1 MPTFTHFD
9 LTLLNPSFDSP
20 LVDVITEL
28 EYVRRLRLEGSAPA
42 EIFFQLK
49 SIFHMLESL
58 SSARIEGNHTTL
70 ADYVESHLQTEPSD
84 NDALH
89 ELKNIEKAMSYIEE
103 HIASNLEISEHFVRE
118 LHAIAVTGLER
129 EGDPTPG
136 AYRTHS
142 VRIAQAS
149 HLPPD
154 AFLVPQY
161 MSELIRF
168 LSQNNPPKYD
178 LIKIALAHHRFTW
191 VHPFNNGNGRTVRL
205 FTYALLLKFGF
216 DVQQGGRVLNP
227 TAIFCNNRDTYY
239 DMLSKADTGKPK
251 ELEAWCEYVLRGLLI
266 ELEKVDKLT
275 KASYLLDNILKPA
288 LQHSRERELIT
299 DLEMSMLL
307 ITAKQGT
314 AKASD
319 FAPVTKNLNSRQRT
333 YQIGKLVE
341 KNMLLPIAEGARQ
354 YTVGFANSYL
364 IRGVIHALR
373 EEGFVPNEL

>member
-9 LTLLNPSFDSP
+9 LTLLNPSFDSS

-70 ADYVESHLQTEPSD
+70 ADYVESHLQAEPSD
-84 NDALH
+84 SDALH
-89 ELKNIEKAMSYIEE
+89 ELKNIEEAMNYIEE
-103 HIASNLEISEHFVRE
+103 CVAPEFEISELFIRD
-118 LHAIAVTGLER
+118 LHAIAVKELER

-136 AYRTHS
+136 AYRTS
-142 VRIAQAS
+142 PVRIAQAS

-154 AFLVPQY
+154 AFLIPQY
-161 MSELIRF
+161 MSELIGF
-168 LSQNNPPKYD
+168 INQNNAPKYD

-216 DVQQGGRVLNP
+216 NVQQGGRVLNP
-227 TAIFCNNRDTYY
+227 TAIFCNNRDAYY
-239 DMLSKADTGKPK
+239 DMLSRADTGKDE
-251 ELEAWCEYVLRGLLI
+251 ELEAWCEYVLHGLLT

-275 KASYLLDNILKPA
+275 KANYLFDNILKPA
-288 LQHSRERELIT
+288 LQHSHERELIT
-299 DLEMSMLL
+299 DLEMNMLL
-307 ITAKQGT
+307 IAAKQGT
-314 AKASD
+314 AKAND
-319 FAPVTKNLNSRQRT
+319 FTPATKKLNSRQRT

-364 IRGVIHALR
+364 IRGVIQALR
-373 EEGFVPNEL
+373 QEGFVPNEL